1 MVSLVQTVYLQVRFS
16 HPQSSLVLKLPNSFQ
31 IGKDL
36 ENIRHTN
43 HKKPIIEKLRTLNE
57 ILGLHSPH
65 C

>member
-16 HPQSSLVLKLPNSFQ
+16 HTQSSLVLKLPNFFQ

-36 ENIRHTN
+36 ENVYTSHKN
-43 HKKPIIEKLRTLNE
+43 HLFEKLRTLSQ